1 MFSASLPAAHLE
13 IHHNFA
19 PRPEIRHVVF
29 DFDGTLSWLRHGWP
43 EIMEKLFRE
52 HLPVF
57 AGESEAVIREL
68 LVGDILSLNGQPTI
82 HQMNRLVERVKERGG
97 DAPDPDRLLLE
108 YQRRLD
114 AAIEVRSEKI
124 LNGPAT
130 RDEFVVFGARALL
143 EKLRTRGVTL
153 HILSGTV
160 EHRVRQEAELLSLA
174 GFFGGRIHGSSPA
187 DPHFSKRAVI
197 DRILR
202 EGNISGD
209 RLLSIG
215 DGPAEMECTRAVGGL
230 ALAVASDENDN
241 GSGLADPWKRRH
253 LLEAGAHALIADFR
267 EPDALLARI
276 FGS

>member
-1 MFSASLPAAHLE
+1 MFSAALPAARLE
-13 IHHNFA
+13 IHHDFA

-57 AGESEAVIREL
+57 AGESEAAIREL

-82 HQMNRLVERVKERGG
+82 HQINRLVERVKERGG
-97 DAPDPDRLLLE
+97 DAPDPDELLLE

-124 LNGPAT
+124 LAGRAT

-160 EHRVRQEAELLSLA
+160 EPRVRQEAELLGLA

-187 DPHFSKRAVI
+187 DPQFSKRAVT

-230 ALAVASDENDN
+230 TLAVASDENDN

-253 LLEAGAHALIADFR
+253 LLEAGAHAVIADFR